1 MDFKALQHIHI
12 LLVAIFTIHY
22 LIKGAMLLI
31 DSPSLLAYRQKTK
44 VPEMIVATLFI
55 VTGVWMLTMLGTAW
69 LKANGWFHIKLTLV
83 LLSIPVGMVAYKRN
97 NKPLGLVISL
107 IYVFVFWLAWTHGS

>member
-1 MDFKALQHIHI
+1 MDIKALQHIHI

-22 LIKGAMLLI
+22 LIKGAMLLM

-55 VTGVWMLTMLGTAW
+55 V
-69 LKANGWFHIKLTLV
+69 
-83 LLSIPVGMVAYKRN
+83 
-97 NKPLGLVISL
+97 
-107 IYVFVFWLAWTHGS
+107 